1 MFHVKVNNNNSRPRD
16 TQCGSEQRN
25 PDFTVIAKTDSAYEL
40 MQIGNCK
47 GREPTSSGLN
57 SNNYTLAQADAHIYD
72 DPDLPEESRSKAQQK
87 HLYVNVV
94 MK

>member
-1 MFHVKVNNNNSRPRD
+1 MFYVKVNNNNRPRD
-16 TQCGSEQRN
+16 IQCGSEQRN
-25 PDFTVIAKTDSAYEL
+25 PDVTVITKTDSAYEL

-47 GREPTSSGLN
+47 GREQTSSGLN

-72 DPDLPEESRSKAQQK
+72 DPDLLEESRSKAQQK